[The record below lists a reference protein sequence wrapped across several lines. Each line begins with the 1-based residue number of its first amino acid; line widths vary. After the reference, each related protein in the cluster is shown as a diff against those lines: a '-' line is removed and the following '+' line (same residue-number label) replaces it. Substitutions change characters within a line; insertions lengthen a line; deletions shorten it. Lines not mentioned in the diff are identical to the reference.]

1 MSDFTSEFFN
11 ALIFIVLAG
20 PVFVGVILAERYVLI
35 RQGKADAYHLPESI
49 ANIGTGLLYKTG
61 DALFLIVVGSA
72 VYIAISS
79 VGINWSSGSG
89 VVDFLILFVMVD
101 FTFYWVHRFMHK
113 VRYGWA
119 GHWVHHSSERYNFST
134 ALRQTPVVS
143 FNGIMLVSL
152 FPPALLGFSPEHAVI
167 ALELNLFIQFFVHTE
182 TINRLPRWF
191 EFIFNTPSHHRVHH
205 GSNPKQIDT
214 NFGGVFIIWDRLF
227 GSFVDENDAGEIRY
241 GVTNRPAETLNPVK
255 LVFIEFVSMCQ
266 DVARYRDLRIIWKHP
281 DWVNERYPHS
291 GQTCEDQV
299 HGHPNG

>member
-1 MSDFTSEFFN
+1 MGDFTSEFFS

-152 FPPALLGFSPEHAVI
+152 FPPALLGFSLEHAVI

-191 EFIFNTPSHHRVHH
+191 EFVFNTPSHHRVHH

-281 DWVNERYPHS
+281 DWVNKRYPHAS
-291 GQTCEDQV
+291 QTGEDQV